1 MAAVLVAGLF
11 LFLLAPSARARSLST
26 AEQIRDTHAKVTELW
41 QGLRRRWGES
51 LGDAAALHACCAM
64 RPSSS
69 LQAGQPRVSG
79 QVLFRQLQPGAGLDA
94 YFDLEGF
101 PEEMSGLG
109 RPIHVHHFGDVSRGC
124 QATGGHY
131 NPLNVPHPQH
141 PGDFG
146 NFRVRDGRLRKLRA
160 NLTAALSG
168 PHSILGRALVL
179 HGGVDDLG
187 RGGDQASLEHGNSGP
202 RLACCVVSLCPAELW
217 SGLEQK
223 LAERRQPGAEQGKA
237 T

>member
-1 MAAVLVAGLF
+1 MLALLWVGL
-11 LFLLAPSARARSLST
+11 LLAPGAWARSLST
-26 AEQIRDTHAKVTELW
+26 VEQIRDTHAKVTELW
-41 QGLRRRWGES
+41 QGLRRRWGEG
-51 LGDAAALHACCAM
+51 LGDNTSLHACCAM
-64 RPSSS
+64 QPSRS
-69 LQAGQPRVSG
+69 LQPGQPHVTG

-109 RPIHVHHFGDVSRGC
+109 RPIHVHHFGDVSQGC
-124 QATGGHY
+124 QAAGGHY
-131 NPLNVPHPQH
+131 NPLSVPHPGH

-146 NFRVRDGRLRKLRA
+146 NFRVRDGRLRRLRA

-179 HGGVDDLG
+179 HAGVDDLG
-187 RGGDQASLEHGNSGP
+187 RGGDPASLEHGNSGP

-217 SGLEQK
+217 GNLQH
-223 LAERRQPGAEQGKA
+223 RRGQQRGGGEGQAS
-237 T
+237 